1 MVKNGLSLGF
11 RFFSVLSVT
20 LWLIPPLRSAELPNT
35 KPLTDTGE
43 LAAKMVGGLH
53 KYLDRATADSVK
65 TRDARWK
72 PNFDSQEAFEK
83 SVEPNRE
90 RLRKYLGVVDKRLEP
105 KLEYVSGP
113 TAPALVAETDAF
125 RVFNVRW
132 AVLPGVD
139 AEGLLL
145 EPKSGKAAGVAVVVP
160 HAGWTPEQVCGL
172 VPGVPPSVQVAP
184 ELAERFRVLVPLLI
198 DRNDTHSGNP
208 KLGRQT
214 NQPHREF
221 VHRMA
226 YEMGRTM
233 PGYEV
238 QKILAGVDWLV
249 ANTPEK
255 AAKRVAVY
263 GHGEGAYL
271 ARFAGA
277 LDPRIK
283 FVAPLGDIVPAET
296 TWDRPLDRNVWA
308 QLTEFGTAELNLL
321 TAGRFMPV
329 EPQTDPAAKGK
340 ELHPFLAWPSWPG
353 PLAPVSGRG
362 GAAPG
367 KLAPP
372 DVNAYLAEMKRAG
385 DLYVGKL
392 ATDPDAHV
400 LSQMLGLHADNVPQY
415 TKANPLPPI
424 EVARRQ
430 KRQFDQLVAFT
441 QKLWRDSEAVRR
453 GFWAKA
459 DASSPEAWQKS
470 SDGLREYF
478 HSEVI
483 GKLPEPTMPLNPRTR
498 QVLDEEKF
506 TAHEVVIDVYD
517 DVFAY
522 GILLLPKDLKAGEK
536 RPVVVCQHG
545 LEGTPRSTIDVE
557 KAPVYDHFSR
567 RLVEMGYIV
576 YAPQNPYIGQ
586 NNFRQLQRKA
596 NPLKLSL
603 FSFIIRQHQRTID
616 WLVTLPYVDHTRIA
630 FYGLSYGGKTAMR
643 VPAVEMRYCLSI
655 CSGDFNEWVGKNV
668 SVDLDRS
675 YMWTNEYEMY
685 EFDLG
690 NTFNYAEMAY
700 LIAPRPFMVERGHD
714 DGVGTDE
721 MVSYEYAKV
730 RYLYAN
736 RLKIPTRTEIEYQV
750 GGHRVFS
757 RGTFAFLARHLGK
770 N

>member
-1 MVKNGLSLGF
+1 MKHALPA
-11 RFFSVLSVT
+11 VLLVAAASAA
-20 LWLIPPLRSAELPNT
+20 PAAELPNT
-35 KPLTDTGE
+35 KPLTADGD
-43 LAAKMVGGLH
+43 LAAKMVAGLH
-53 KYLDRATADSVK
+53 TYLDRATTESVGK
-65 TRDARWK
+65 RKALWNPDFTDEA
-72 PNFDSQEAFEK
+72 AFEK
-83 SVEPNRE
+83 SVEPNRD
-90 RLRKYLGVVDKRLEP
+90 RLRKYLGVVDKREAP
-105 KLEYVSGP
+105 RLEYVGGP
-113 TAPALVAETDAF
+113 GLPALVGETADF
-125 RVFNVRW
+125 QVFAVRW

-145 EPKSGKAAGVAVVVP
+145 EPRQKAAAVAVVVP

-172 VPGVPPSVQVAP
+172 VPGVPATVQVAP
-184 ELAERFRVLVPLLI
+184 DLASRQFRVLVPVLI

-238 QKILAGVDWLV
+238 QKILAAVDWL
-249 ANTPEK
+249 AATTP
-255 AAKRVAVY
+255 APAGKRVAVV

-271 ARFAGA
+271 TRFAGA

-283 FVAPLGDIVPAET
+283 FVGPVTDVVPAET
-296 TWDRPLDRNVWA
+296 TWDRPLDRNVWG

-321 TAGRFMPV
+321 CQPRFSPA
-329 EPQTDPAAKGK
+329 EPQTAPAPVPGGRPVP
-340 ELHPFLAWPSWPG
+340 HPALSWPTWSG
-353 PLAPVSGRG
+353 PLAPERGRG

-367 KLAPP
+367 KLALP
-372 DVNAYLAEMKRAG
+372 DMAAYGAEMKRAFALHG
-385 DLYVGKL
+385 GKL
-392 ATDPDAHV
+392 PIDPDGRV
-400 LSQMLGLHADNVPQY
+400 LSLVVGVASDTTPAY
-415 TKANPLPPI
+415 TTARPHPPI
-424 EVARRQ
+424 ELARRQ

-441 QKLWRDSEAVRR
+441 QKLWRDSEAARKT
-453 GFWAKA
+453 FWAKT
-459 DASSPEAWQKS
+459 DAGSPAAWEKS
-470 SDGLREYF
+470 CDSLREYF

-483 GKLPEPTMPLNPRTR
+483 GKLPEPTVPLNPRTR
-498 QVLDEEKF
+498 QVYDEPTF
-506 TAHEVVIDVYD
+506 TGYEVMLDVYP
-517 DVFAY
+517 DVFAL

-545 LEGTPRSTIDVE
+545 LEGTPRHTIDVE
-557 KAPVYDHFSR
+557 KNPVYDHFAR
-567 RLVEMGYIV
+567 RLVEQGYIV

-586 NNFRQLQRKA
+586 NTFRQLQRKA

-603 FSFIIRQHQRTID
+603 FSFIIRQHQRTLD

-643 VPAVEMRYCLSI
+643 VPAVERRYCLSI

-675 YMWTNEYEMY
+675 YMWSGEYEMY

-721 MVSYEYAKV
+721 MVSYEYARV

-736 RLKIPTRTEIEYQV
+736 RLRIADRTEIEYQV

-757 RGTFAFLARHLGK
+757 RGAFAFLAKHLK
-770 N
+770 